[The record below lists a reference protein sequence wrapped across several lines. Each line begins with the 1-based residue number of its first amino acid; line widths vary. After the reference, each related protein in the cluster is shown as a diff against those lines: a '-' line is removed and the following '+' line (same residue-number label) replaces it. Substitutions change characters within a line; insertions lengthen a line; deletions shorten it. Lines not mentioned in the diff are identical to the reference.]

1 MRVNELNQSRRD
13 WDTQINHGEHGGHGE
28 LIFIPFPRDPRDPR
42 GWFCYRSQSL
52 RLLVSLFMVVLCT
65 ANTFAQRAT
74 GAITGRVVTDDGQPV
89 RHATISISSVGGGGR
104 RAGRLSVVSDEDG
117 NFQAEGLDLVP
128 YVISATAPGY
138 VLAPN
143 KRRETNYSFVGQTVT
158 VTMIRGGVITGKVT
172 SATGDPIIRIAV
184 RAIRVRDETGRPD
197 NTAVGNFRPQ
207 RMTDDRG
214 VYRLYGLAPGSYL
227 VSAGG
232 GNMNSSRQATP
243 YHGRITTYH
252 PSATRDAAT
261 EVKVIGGDEV
271 TGVDIRFRGE
281 RGYAISGKVIGVPS
295 GGAGR
300 QETGTNI
307 SLRNPATGTI
317 IATTFLSPEVDQT
330 GYAFYGVPNGE
341 YLLMSTRG
349 GFNDASSMSATPRR
363 VIVNGRDVTG
373 FDLTLAPNAAIEGTV
388 TIEKVSSAEK
398 CVNPRESYL
407 EEIVVRAKR
416 DDAGE
421 KTDPPYSFY
430 GAMNIAGINDKGA
443 FAVRNLRPGRH
454 RIDIELPDENWF
466 LKTMTMTGASS
477 AIDPRNGITLKP
489 GDRVEGLTI
498 YLATG
503 AAGLKGKITPA
514 GGAGL
519 PSRLRAHLVPAD
531 PLAKD
536 DLLRFA
542 ETLVEGNGS
551 FSFVNLAP
559 GKYLITTREIPGSEA
574 SDEPARPVAWDAA
587 ERAKLRKE
595 AEAAKVEVELKACQ
609 RVSDFEL
616 KHIRREQRAP

>member
-1 MRVNELNQSRRD
+1 MRVRKLEILGSL
-13 WDTQINHGEHGGHGE
+13 
-28 LIFIPFPRDPRDPR
+28 LI
-42 GWFCYRSQSL
+42 
-52 RLLVSLFMVVLCT
+52 VVLCT
-65 ANTFAQRAT
+65 ANAFAQRAT

-89 RHATISISSVGGGGR
+89 RHATISISSMGGAGR
-104 RAGRLSVVSDEDG
+104 SAGRLTVVSDEDG
-117 NFQAEGLDLVP
+117 NFQAEGLDSVP
-128 YVISATAPGY
+128 YTVSATAPGY
-138 VLAPN
+138 VLDPK
-143 KRRETNYSFVGQTVT
+143 KRRETNYSFVGQPVT
-158 VTMIRGGVITGKVT
+158 ITMMRGGVITGKVT

-271 TGVDIRFRGE
+271 SGVDIRYRGE
-281 RGYAISGKVIGVPS
+281 RGYAISGKIIGVPR
-295 GGAGR
+295 AGS

-307 SLRNPATGTI
+307 SLRNPATGAI
-317 IATTFLSPEVDQT
+317 IATTFLPREGDQT

-341 YLLMSTRG
+341 YLMMSTRG

-363 VIVNGRDVTG
+363 VTVNGRDVTG
-373 FDLTLAPNAAIEGTV
+373 FDLTLTPNAAIEGTV

-421 KTDPPYSFY
+421 KTAPPYSFY
-430 GAMNIAGINDKGA
+430 SPMNFIGLNDKGV
-443 FAVRNLRPGRH
+443 FAIRNLRPGPH
-454 RIDIELPDENWF
+454 HIDTELPNEDWY
-466 LKTMTMTGASS
+466 LKSMTMTGSTPAN
-477 AIDPRNGITLKP
+477 DPRNGITVKS

-498 YLATG
+498 TLATG
-503 AAGLKGKITPA
+503 AAGLKGKIVPS

-519 PSRLRAHLVPAD
+519 PSRLRAHLVPAE

-542 ETLVEGNGS
+542 ETPVDGNGT
-551 FSFVNLAP
+551 FSFANLAP

-574 SDEPARPVAWDAA
+574 PDEPARPVAWDAA

-616 KHIRREQRAP
+616 KLVSNRR